1 MDTVNTVNCGEI
13 NKKYIGKKVK
23 LYGWCRLIRDHGY
36 KLFVDVA
43 DRYGS
48 TQLLFEGESE
58 MRNSIGKEYAVEVV
72 GKVEKRDEE
81 TVDKSNPT
89 GEVEVK
95 VEGLKVLGRSK
106 LPPFEIFTEK
116 KRYIADEDLRLKYR
130 FLDLR
135 RRELLNNILFRDKAT
150 KIIRKYFW
158 DNDFIEAE
166 TPILMKD
173 TYETGS
179 RTFLTPSRIKKGSF
193 FALAQ
198 SPQIFKQLAMIGGL
212 GNYFQIARCFRDEDP
227 REDRQ
232 PEFTQVD
239 LEVSFKDE
247 HYIQTLIEGLMKKL
261 FKEMLD
267 LDIEVPFR
275 HIKFED
281 AMHRYG
287 SDKPDLRF
295 GMELKD
301 ITEELKGSEY
311 KTVQRVVLHGG
322 KAYAFRIN
330 AKFDG
335 EKGAFKTNDALKLI
349 EEAKALG
356 LGGLTWIYIKEG
368 KVHSIP
374 ESIAES
380 LAKVGKGIIEKL
392 EAKDGD
398 VIAIGAD
405 MSESL
410 LLNAMGKLRKEVGT
424 KLRDFSKR
432 FAFAWIDGFP
442 LFEKDEV
449 TGRLKPSHNPFTS
462 PTEDTIAY
470 IDKDPAR
477 VIGRQYDIVLN
488 GYEVGGGSIR
498 INDPEL
504 QRKVFKIIGMSDESI
519 EKSFGFMIEALS
531 YGAPVHGG
539 IALGLDRLIAIMND
553 EENIREFIL
562 FPKNKKQEL
571 LVDGSPAPISPKRLK
586 SDYGI
591 GIEIGK

>member
-1 MDTVNTVNCGEI
+1 MDAYTANCGELG
-13 NKKYIGKKVK
+13 KEHIGKKVR
-23 LYGWCRLIRDHGY
+23 LCGWCRLIRNHGY
-36 KLFVDVA
+36 KLFVDLV

-48 TQLLFEGESE
+48 TQLLFEEESE
-58 MRNSIGKEYAVEVV
+58 MRNSIGKEYAIEVIGEV
-72 GKVEKRDEE
+72 KKRDEE

-89 GEVEVK
+89 GEIEVK
-95 VEGLKVLGRSK
+95 VEKLKLLGKSK
-106 LPPFEIFTEK
+106 LPPFELFTEK
-116 KRYIADEDLRLKYR
+116 KKFIADEELRLKYR

-135 RRELLNNILFRDKAT
+135 RREMLSNILFRDKAT

-179 RTFLTPSRIKKGSF
+179 RTFLVPSRVKKGSF

-247 HYIQTLIEGLMKKL
+247 SYIQSLIEKLMQKL
-261 FKEMLD
+261 FKEMLNIKID
-267 LDIEVPFR
+267 VPFP
-275 HIKFED
+275 HLGFYE

-295 GMELKD
+295 EMEL
-301 ITEELKGSEY
+301 IEVTEELKESEY
-311 KTVQRVVLHGG
+311 KTVKRVVSHGG
-322 KAYAFRIN
+322 KAYAFSID

-335 EKGAFKTNDALKLI
+335 KEGAFKENDALKLI
-349 EEAKALG
+349 EEAKRLG
-356 LGGLTWIYIKEG
+356 LGGLTWIYIKG
-368 KVHSIP
+368 GRIHSVP

-380 LAKVGKGIIEKL
+380 LKNAESNIIKKL
-392 EAKDGD
+392 SAKDGD
-398 VIAIGAD
+398 IVVVGAD

-410 LLNAMGKLRKEVGT
+410 LLSVLGKLRKEVGT
-424 KLRDFSKR
+424 KLKSFKSR
-432 FAFAWIDGFP
+432 FAFAWIDNFP

-449 TGRLKPSHNPFTS
+449 TGKLKPSHNPFTA
-462 PTEDTIAY
+462 PTDETSTY
-470 IDKDPAR
+470 IDTDPTQ

-488 GYEVGGGSIR
+488 GYEIGGGSIR
-498 INDPEL
+498 INDPDL
-504 QRKVFKIIGMSDESI
+504 QKKVFEKIGMQEESI
-519 EKSFGFMIEALS
+519 ERSFGFMLEALS
-531 YGAPVHGG
+531 YGAPTHGG
-539 IALGLDRLIAIMND
+539 IALGLDRLIAIMKD

-571 LVDGSPAPISPKRLK
+571 LVDGSPAPISQKRLK
-586 SDYGI
+586 DDYGI
-591 GIEIGK
+591 TTHAGQ